1 MGKVVSIFSK
11 FLEAKSKNKSVQKED
26 AKKVKLTPEDRE
38 YLRKLFTES

>member
-11 FLEAKSKNKSVQKED
+11 FLETKSKNKSVQKED
-26 AKKVKLTPEDRE
+26 AKKMKLSHEDRE